1 MTTFLSKEELDKAE
15 AWADKD
21 ITHYWSH
28 PEIGDDVEVED
39 DAQES

>member
-1 MTTFLSKEELDKAE
+1 MFSKDELDKAD

-21 ITHYWSH
+21 ITDYWSY
-28 PEIGDDVEVED
+28 PEIDQDREED

>member
-1 MTTFLSKEELDKAE
+1 MTFLSKEELDKAD

-21 ITHYWSH
+21 ITDYWSH
-28 PEIGDDVEVED
+28 PEIDQAREEEE